1 MLSLSDLQEQRAHD
15 CRLRPERALESLDE
29 AEEFLRDRGLLTRT
43 PDSALPSLFE
53 ACHEEPYKPGVGG
66 FAEWPRTKWSW
77 SFELLARP
85 AVYEAK
91 IHRGKTL
98 YLSEETARLVDPIV
112 RAELERLEIENAEW
126 ARLLR
131 HLADAGPSSAEDLQV
146 ELELKPRELR
156 SLRAPLERCGAIVR
170 TPEGIARW
178 DQVFRDPA
186 PGPPDLAALVVA
198 GVRAAVVC
206 PEREPERW
214 FSWGWL
220 WEDELIERLV
230 TEGRLVCPKHGW
242 LAAP

>member
-1 MLSLSDLQEQRAHD
+1 MLSLQELEEQRAFE
-15 CRLRPERALESLDE
+15 CRLTPDRALETLDE

-66 FAEWPRTKWSW
+66 FAEWPRTKWPW
-77 SFELLARP
+77 SFELAQRP
-85 AVYEAK
+85 GVYAPK

-98 YLSEETARLVDPIV
+98 YLSEETTRLVDPIV
-112 RAELERLEIENAEW
+112 RAELERLEGADAER

-131 HLADAGPSSAEDLQV
+131 HLADVGPSSAEDLQV

-170 TPEGIARW
+170 TPDGIARW
-178 DQVFRDPA
+178 DQVFADPA

-198 GVRAAVVC
+198 GVRAAVLC

-214 FSWGWL
+214 FSWTWL
-220 WEDELIERLV
+220 WEDGLIDRLAD
-230 TEGRLVCPKHGW
+230 EGRLARPKQGW
-242 LAAP
+242 LAVT